1 MHNNWITEEQLQ
13 LVEKLGVMLEGP
25 GVQPAAA
32 RVLAL
37 LLVSDKLELTFDD
50 IREALNLS
58 KSATSNALNLMAY
71 ADKLEYFTKPG
82 DRKRYFRSRIN
93 CWKDGVAEKFNE
105 FGELKLILN
114 EVLDQRSKDT
124 PEFNANLSALIDL
137 FEFLGK
143 ELPSLFEKWAALH
156 PVQKYNN

>member
-13 LVEKLGVMLEGP
+13 LVEKLGIMLEGP

-32 RVLAL
+32 RILAV
-37 LLVSDKLELTFDD
+37 LLVSDKLELTFDE

-71 ADKLEYFTKPG
+71 ANKIEYITKPG

-93 CWKDGVAEKFNE
+93 CWNEGVSEKFKE
-105 FGELKLILN
+105 FSELKLLMK
-114 EVLDQRSKDT
+114 EVLDQRTHDT
-124 PEFNANLSALIDL
+124 PEFNTNLSSLIEL
-137 FEFLGK
+137 LEFLGK
-143 ELPSLFEKWAALH
+143 ELPSLFEKWATLH